1 VKLLLD
7 THAFLWLMGE
17 PSKLSAPARDACG
30 DETNQLLLSVASL
43 WEIQLKHQLGKL
55 RLDVPL
61 DQIVHEQTEAQV
73 IELLPVEAHHVL
85 ALTDVPTHH
94 NDPFDRLLVA
104 QAYVEQATL
113 VSVDKALHAY
123 RDHVEILW

>member
-1 VKLLLD
+1 
-7 THAFLWLMGE
+7 MNSG
-17 PSKLSAPARDACG
+17 SAAIREAAARYPCLPVV
-30 DETNQLLLSVASL
+30 N
-43 WEIQLKHQLGKL
+43 
-55 RLDVPL
+55 
-61 DQIVHEQTEAQV
+61 
-73 IELLPVEAHHVL
+73 ELLPVEAGHVL

-104 QAYVEQATL
+104 QAHVEQATL

>member
-1 VKLLLD
+1 MKLLLD
-7 THAFLWLMGE
+7 THAFLWLMDAS
-17 PSKLSAPARDACG
+17 SKLSAPARDACE

-61 DQIVHEQTEAQV
+61 EQIVHEQTEAQV

-85 ALTDVPTHH
+85 ALTDVPAHH

-104 QAYVEQATL
+104 QAHVEQATL